1 MNYTQEYFSSE
12 LVLPRLVEW
21 FNALP
26 EPDRHVVSGE
36 MFIIRV
42 KVLENE
48 AGEPIFAIN
57 TDPTTGDATRKYIG
71 ESVYLWIGPSGE
83 NLTATNNTFFEL
95 SKFIQTDGG
104 QINVIPFKGTI
115 FTAGA
120 PVVEE
125 LIRRM
130 GFGVN
135 YNYSF
140 VGDNG
145 NTHGLTADGTVQSRS
160 DLESYMA
167 PNISQKFKTVVGGGY
182 QWSAGLTDAGDV
194 YVWGG
199 DGTISTDGSVP
210 TKIEIGSTKF
220 KQIAAL
226 YRSLVL
232 IDVDGNLQLYGNASN
247 TPESSDWEASYFMD
261 QPQLSTISKPAKDVR
276 GFYRVTPADGV
287 QLMDPVMQ
295 QWAFI
300 TFEDQSVMVWGSN
313 TAYFTSSPQP
323 DNSRYSSLIGE
334 RTFIDTAPIAD
345 FRGCGAAA
353 VVLFTDGTATL
364 FGHDTLSLNGEPGAS
379 PGSTGIK
386 EIGVTNHGRVIILK
400 TDGELWVTNA
410 THSNPTW
417 DNPYSQVVTISAGYD
432 HYALLTTDGEVYDS
446 YGGLVSQF
454 ADGGVVKVHAGHLW
468 SYAVMEDGSL
478 EWWPRPQM

>member
-48 AGEPIFAIN
+48 AGEPVFAIN

-120 PVVEE
+120 PAVEE

-135 YNYSF
+135 YNYGFGGS
-140 VGDNG
+140 NG
-145 NTHGLTADGTVQSRS
+145 NTYGLLADGTVEARS

-182 QWSAGLTDAGDV
+182 QWSAGLTDDGDV
-194 YVWGG
+194 YTWGG

-210 TKIEIGSTKF
+210 SKLDFGSTKF

-226 YRSLVL
+226 YQSLIL
-232 IDVDGNLQLYGNASN
+232 IDVDGNLQFYGSTTN
-247 TPESSDWEASYFMD
+247 TPESSDWEPSYYWN
-261 QPQLSTISKPAKDVR
+261 QPRMSTISKPAVDVR
-276 GFYRVTPADGV
+276 GMCRVLPADGV
-287 QLMDPVMQ
+287 QLMDPAME
-295 QWAFI
+295 QWVFI
-300 TFEDQSVMVWGSN
+300 TFEDKSVMVWGAY
-313 TAYFTSSPQP
+313 TAYFDSYPQP
-323 DNSRYSSLIGE
+323 ENYRHDALIGE
-334 RTFIDTAPIAD
+334 RTFIDTPPIAD
-345 FRGCGAAA
+345 FRGCGYAA
-353 VVLFTDGTATL
+353 VVLFEDGSATL
-364 FGHDTLSLNGEPGAS
+364 FGHSSLTLNGEPGSA

-386 EIGVTNHGRVIILK
+386 EIGVTTNGHVVILK
-400 TDGELWVTNA
+400 TDGELWTADAKEGSPNWNNA
-410 THSNPTW
+410 
-417 DNPYSQVVTISAGYD
+417 YSQVATISAGYD
-432 HYALLTTDGEVYDS
+432 HYAMLTTDGEVYDS
-446 YGGLVSQF
+446 YGGFVSQF
-454 ADGGVVKVHAGHLW
+454 ADGGVAKVYAGHQW